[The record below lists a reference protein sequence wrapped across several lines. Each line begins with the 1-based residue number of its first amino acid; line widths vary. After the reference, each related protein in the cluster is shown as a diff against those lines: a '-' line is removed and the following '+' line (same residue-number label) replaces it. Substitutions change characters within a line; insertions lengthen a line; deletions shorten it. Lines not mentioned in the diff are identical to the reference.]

1 MLDVSMPR
9 MTGLQARPSSSS
21 AAPELR
27 MLMLSMHDNEQY
39 LFEALKAGASGYVLK
54 TRRRPRPR
62 RGLRAAVRGEPFL
75 YPAAVAALIRDYLER
90 AQPGEATP
98 TDPLTPR
105 ELEIVKLVAEGH
117 TTDEIASSPRDQ
129 QEAPSSATA
138 ANILEKLGM
147 RDRVELDALRDPARA
162 RRAVSALRVGLLST
176 ARINDSLLEG
186 AAATDAAEVVAV
198 ASRTEARAAAY
209 AHERGIPRAHGSYEA
224 LLADP
229 EVDAVYVALPNALHA
244 PWSIRA
250 LEAGK
255 HVLCEKPLA
264 RTAAAAERA
273 FAAADRAGRVLMEAF
288 MWRHLPQTRTL
299 VELVRDGAIG
309 RLRLVRSAFTFVL
322 DRPED
327 FRTGPEHE
335 GGALMDVGCY
345 CVSAIRLLAGEPQR
359 AQAEQVLGGRSRRRP
374 RRRPPPARRRGRRVR
389 LRLRHALAGDLEVV
403 GEDGILVVPDPWFA
417 RGAPLAL
424 RRGDDVET
432 IASERANPYQLELEN
447 LAAAAAGT
455 APPLLGRAD
464 AVGQARAIELL
475 YASAA

>member
-1 MLDVSMPR
+1 
-9 MTGLQARPSSSS
+9 
-21 AAPELR
+21 
-27 MLMLSMHDNEQY
+27 
-39 LFEALKAGASGYVLK
+39 
-54 TRRRPRPR
+54 
-62 RGLRAAVRGEPFL
+62 
-75 YPAAVAALIRDYLER
+75 
-90 AQPGEATP
+90 
-98 TDPLTPR
+98 
-105 ELEIVKLVAEGH
+105 
-117 TTDEIASSPRDQ
+117 
-129 QEAPSSATA
+129 
-138 ANILEKLGM
+138 
-147 RDRVELDALRDPARA
+147 
-162 RRAVSALRVGLLST
+162 VSALRLGLLST

-209 AHERGIPRAHGSYEA
+209 ARERGIPRAHGSYEA

-229 EVDAVYVALPNALHA
+229 EVDAVYVALPNDLHA
-244 PWSIRA
+244 SWSIRA

-264 RTAAAAERA
+264 RTAAAAEGA

-299 VELVRDGAIG
+299 VELVRDGAVG
-309 RLRLVRSAFTFVL
+309 RVRLVRCAFTFVL

-327 FRTGPEHE
+327 FRTRPEHE

-359 AQAEQVLGGRSRRRP
+359 AHAEQVLGG
-374 RRRPPPARRRGRRVR
+374 GGVDVV
-389 LRLRHALAGDLEVV
+389 LAGVLHLPDDVVGVFDCGFVMPSRETLEVV
-403 GEDGILVVPDPWFA
+403 GEDGVLVVPDPWIA

-432 IASERANPYQLELEN
+432 IATERANPYQLELEN

-464 AVGQARAIELL
+464 AVGQARTIEAL
-475 YASAA
+475 YRAAAEGGPVAV

>member
-1 MLDVSMPR
+1 M
-9 MTGLQARPSSSS
+9 
-21 AAPELR
+21 
-27 MLMLSMHDNEQY
+27 
-39 LFEALKAGASGYVLK
+39 
-54 TRRRPRPR
+54 
-62 RGLRAAVRGEPFL
+62 
-75 YPAAVAALIRDYLER
+75 
-90 AQPGEATP
+90 
-98 TDPLTPR
+98 
-105 ELEIVKLVAEGH
+105 
-117 TTDEIASSPRDQ
+117 
-129 QEAPSSATA
+129 
-138 ANILEKLGM
+138 
-147 RDRVELDALRDPARA
+147 
-162 RRAVSALRVGLLST
+162 SALRVGLLST

-209 AHERGIPRAHGSYEA
+209 AHERGIPRAHASYEA

-359 AQAEQVLGGRSRRRP
+359 AQAEQVLGG
-374 RRRPPPARRRGRRVR
+374 GVDVV
-389 LRLRHALAGDLEVV
+389 LAGVLHLPDDVVGVFDCGFVMPSRETLEVV
-403 GEDGILVVPDPWFA
+403 GEDGIIVVPDPWFA

-432 IASERANPYQLELEN
+432 IASERANAYQLELEN

>member
-1 MLDVSMPR
+1 M
-9 MTGLQARPSSSS
+9 
-21 AAPELR
+21 
-27 MLMLSMHDNEQY
+27 
-39 LFEALKAGASGYVLK
+39 
-54 TRRRPRPR
+54 
-62 RGLRAAVRGEPFL
+62 
-75 YPAAVAALIRDYLER
+75 
-90 AQPGEATP
+90 
-98 TDPLTPR
+98 
-105 ELEIVKLVAEGH
+105 
-117 TTDEIASSPRDQ
+117 
-129 QEAPSSATA
+129 
-138 ANILEKLGM
+138 
-147 RDRVELDALRDPARA
+147 
-162 RRAVSALRVGLLST
+162 SALRVGLLST

-345 CVSAIRLLAGEPQR
+345 CVSAIRLLAGEPRR
-359 AQAEQVLGGRSRRRP
+359 AQAEQVLDGG
-374 RRRPPPARRRGRRVR
+374 VDVV
-389 LRLRHALAGDLEVV
+389 LAGVLHLPDDVVGVFDCGFLMPSRETLEVV
-403 GEDGILVVPDPWFA
+403 GEDGIIVVPDPWFA

-432 IASERANPYQLELEN
+432 IASERANAYQLELEN

>member
-1 MLDVSMPR
+1 M
-9 MTGLQARPSSSS
+9 
-21 AAPELR
+21 
-27 MLMLSMHDNEQY
+27 
-39 LFEALKAGASGYVLK
+39 
-54 TRRRPRPR
+54 
-62 RGLRAAVRGEPFL
+62 
-75 YPAAVAALIRDYLER
+75 
-90 AQPGEATP
+90 
-98 TDPLTPR
+98 
-105 ELEIVKLVAEGH
+105 
-117 TTDEIASSPRDQ
+117 
-129 QEAPSSATA
+129 
-138 ANILEKLGM
+138 
-147 RDRVELDALRDPARA
+147 
-162 RRAVSALRVGLLST
+162 SALRVGLLST

-322 DRPED
+322 DRSED

-345 CVSAIRLLAGEPQR
+345 CVSAIRLLAGEPRR
-359 AQAEQVLGGRSRRRP
+359 AQAEQVLDGG
-374 RRRPPPARRRGRRVR
+374 VDVV
-389 LRLRHALAGDLEVV
+389 LAGVLHLPDDVVGVFDCGFLMPSRETLEVV
-403 GEDGILVVPDPWFA
+403 GEDGIIVVPDPWFA

-432 IASERANPYQLELEN
+432 IGS
-447 LAAAAAGT
+447 
-455 APPLLGRAD
+455 
-464 AVGQARAIELL
+464 
-475 YASAA
+475 

>member
-1 MLDVSMPR
+1 M
-9 MTGLQARPSSSS
+9 
-21 AAPELR
+21 
-27 MLMLSMHDNEQY
+27 
-39 LFEALKAGASGYVLK
+39 
-54 TRRRPRPR
+54 
-62 RGLRAAVRGEPFL
+62 
-75 YPAAVAALIRDYLER
+75 
-90 AQPGEATP
+90 
-98 TDPLTPR
+98 
-105 ELEIVKLVAEGH
+105 
-117 TTDEIASSPRDQ
+117 
-129 QEAPSSATA
+129 
-138 ANILEKLGM
+138 
-147 RDRVELDALRDPARA
+147 
-162 RRAVSALRVGLLST
+162 SALRVGLLST

-244 PWSIRA
+244 SWSIRA

-359 AQAEQVLGGRSRRRP
+359 AQAEQVLGDG
-374 RRRPPPARRRGRRVR
+374 VDVV
-389 LRLRHALAGDLEVV
+389 LAGVLHLPDDVVGVFDCGFVMPSRETLEVV

-464 AVGQARAIELL
+464 GVGQARAIELL